1 MHKLNLGNQSQE
13 ITMTVGSLFAGIGGI
28 DLAFA
33 QAGFD
38 VLWAIEND
46 HASCE
51 TYGANFKNPL
61 LIEQDIRKVDV
72 TALPSVDVIVA
83 GFPCQAFSIGGKQ
96 QGFRDDRGNLF
107 FQVARFVQEHTP
119 RFVFLE
125 NVANLVQ
132 HDDGHTFQVI
142 YNTLIEYGYYV
153 RYRVMRASEYGNI
166 PQIRNRIYIIAF
178 RCINDCD
185 CFQFPEPINLEVTVD
200 SIIDRSKPVRND
212 YYYNGNDSFAVKARQ
227 IVTNPK
233 AVYRVYHG
241 SIKPIKNGLCP
252 TLTAS
257 MGTQS
262 NQVPLVCDV
271 AGVRKLTLREC
282 LRLQGFPNNFGFPQ
296 SVAQDK
302 RYKQIGNSVCVP
314 VVRRIAQQL
323 AELYFCCE

>member
-1 MHKLNLGNQSQE
+1 
-13 ITMTVGSLFAGIGGI
+13 MTVGSLFAGIGGI
-28 DLAFA
+28 DLAFV
-33 QAGFD
+33 QAGFE

-51 TYGANFKNPL
+51 TYRANFSNVHL
-61 LIEQDIRKVDV
+61 SEQDIRNVDV
-72 TALPSVDVIVA
+72 TTLPPVDVVVA
-83 GFPCQAFSIGGKQ
+83 GFPCQAFSVGGKQ

-153 RYRVMRASEYGNI
+153 RYRVMMASEYGNI
-166 PQIRNRIYIIAF
+166 PQIRDRIYIVAF
-178 RCINDCD
+178 KAIEDCE
-185 CFQFPEPINLEVTVD
+185 CFQFPKPLDLEMTVD
-200 SIIDRSKPVRND
+200 AIIDRSKVARED
-212 YYYNGNDSFAVKARQ
+212 YYYNGNDPFSVKARQ

-233 AVYRVYHG
+233 AIYRVYHG

-257 MGTQS
+257 MGTQN
-262 NQVPLVCDV
+262 NQVPLICDV
-271 AGVRKLTLREC
+271 AGVRKLTVREC
-282 LRLQGFPNNFGFPQ
+282 LRFQGFPDNFGFPQ
-296 SVAQDK
+296 SVSQNK
-302 RYKQIGNSVCVP
+302 RYKQIGNSVCIP
-314 VVRRIAQQL
+314 VVRRIAQKI
-323 AELYFCCE
+323 ANLYLY

>member
-1 MHKLNLGNQSQE
+1 
-13 ITMTVGSLFAGIGGI
+13 MTVGSLFAGIGGI
-28 DLAFA
+28 DLAFV
-33 QAGFD
+33 QAGFE

-51 TYGANFKNPL
+51 TYRANFSNVHL
-61 LIEQDIRKVDV
+61 SEQDIRNVDV
-72 TALPSVDVIVA
+72 TTLPPVDVVAA
-83 GFPCQAFSIGGKQ
+83 GFPCQAFSVGGKQ

-142 YNTLIEYGYYV
+142 YNTLLEYGYYV

-166 PQIRNRIYIIAF
+166 PQIRDRIYIVAF
-178 RCINDCD
+178 RTIEDCE
-185 CFQFPEPINLEVTVD
+185 CFQFPKPLDLEMTVD
-200 SIIDRSKPVRND
+200 AIIDRSKVARED
-212 YYYNGNDSFAVKARQ
+212 YYYNGNDPFSVKARQ
-227 IVTNPK
+227 VVTNPK
-233 AVYRVYHG
+233 AIYRVYHG

-262 NQVPLVCDV
+262 NQVPLICDV
-271 AGVRKLTLREC
+271 AGVRKLTIREC
-282 LRLQGFPNNFGFPQ
+282 LRFQGFPDTFGFPQ
-296 SVAQDK
+296 SVSQDK
-302 RYKQIGNSVCVP
+302 RYKQVGNSVCIP
-314 VVRRIAQQL
+314 VVRRIAL
-323 AELYFCCE
+323 KIAELYFD